1 MLTPNT
7 FSSNDGHYN
16 DTGDTHNH
24 FADDDIDDDEH
35 DDDDDALQGFAVKR
49 LEAVPSECKQIALS
63 LRVCTDALHPIALDW
78 TVLHFVALNYCTEL
92 HSAVLLCTVS
102 LSLRGSSL
110 HCTGD
115 S

>member
-1 MLTPNT
+1 MN
-7 FSSNDGHYN
+7 
-16 DTGDTHNH
+16 
-24 FADDDIDDDEH
+24 IDDDDEY
-35 DDDDDALQGFAVKR
+35 DDDDAWQGFAVKR

-63 LRVCTDALHPIALDW
+63 LQVCIDALHPIALDW
-78 TVLHFVALNYCTEL
+78 TVLHFIALNYCTEL
-92 HSAVLLCTVS
+92 QSAALHCTVS